1 MIRNLKDSDRINM
14 TSFWGDT
21 IYTSAREI
29 SEKLGVKVTRYDGD
43 KINFEFQLETEDGI
57 PFTVYDWKES
67 PCVTEDTR
75 LHYHIGAHNEVESGK
90 ATLALTEQMKA
101 PLRPASKPAST
112 EKMVY
117 IVSCDDLWE
126 YISAAGG
133 DEETINDVD
142 INAVSDEDYKNAVAI
157 HGWVLSL
164 NRFVEVFNADND
176 LCPTPAYHYIRIF

>member
-21 IYTSAREI
+21 IYTSAREL
-29 SEKLGVKVTRYDGD
+29 SERLGVKVTRYDGD

-57 PFTVYDWKES
+57 PFTVYDWKEC

-75 LHYHIGAHNEVESGK
+75 LHYHIGAHNEVESRK
-90 ATLALTEQMKA
+90 ATLALTEHMKA
-101 PLRPASKPAST
+101 PLRPAST

-126 YISAAGG
+126 YLSAIGG
-133 DEETINDVD
+133 DERTINDVD
-142 INAVSDEDYKNAVAI
+142 FNAVSDEDFKDAVTA

-164 NRFVEVFNADND
+164 NRFVEVFNTDSD